1 MRRALVLLVSLL
13 SIAVFPV
20 LAADPPAQPRVTGL
34 WLITEYPSTVA
45 KPGETTTVK
54 LKLQNAGL
62 APEALALSVANVP
75 QGWKVDILGGGQVVG
90 AAMPA
95 INESVTLNLRLELP
109 ANTAPGTY
117 PITVA
122 AKGATN
128 NAELKLA
135 ITVGGDVAAK
145 LSMKTRLP
153 ALRGTPKSSFE
164 YTFTVSNDSGKD
176 LVVRFAADG
185 PRGFQPTFTEAFGSN
200 EINQI
205 PIEAG
210 QTKDIK
216 VRVGLPR
223 DVAAG
228 DYTVRVRATA
238 ENVTAESPVTLQ
250 IVGTP
255 TLRVSGRDGRL
266 SGSAEAG
273 TASPVVMVVSN
284 EGSAVAEDVEL
295 TGTMPSGWK
304 VEFEPKLID
313 KLPPGEKKEVTA
325 QITPTAKALA
335 GDYIAT
341 LRAAAKAGDSASA
354 DFRVAVTTSTLWGI
368 VGVGVIAVALLVLVG
383 AVARFGRR

>member
-13 SIAVFPV
+13 SIAIFPV
-20 LAADPPAQPRVTGL
+20 LAADPPAQPPVKGL

-45 KPGETTTVK
+45 KPGETTSLK

-62 APEALALSVANVP
+62 APEPVALTVGDVP
-75 QGWKVDILGGGQVVG
+75 KGWKVDILGGGQPVG

-95 INESVTLNLRLELP
+95 INESVTLTLRMEVP
-109 ANTAPGTY
+109 AGTAPGSY
-117 PITVA
+117 PITVV
-122 AKGATN
+122 AKGASN

-145 LSMKTRLP
+145 LSLKSRLP

-176 LVVRFAADG
+176 LVVRFAAEG
-185 PRGFQPTFTEAFGSN
+185 PRGFQPTFTEAYGSN

-228 DYTVRVRATA
+228 DYTVKVRATA
-238 ENVTAESPVTLQ
+238 EAVTAEAPVTLQ

-284 EGSAVAEDVEL
+284 EGSAIAEEVEL
-295 TGTMPSGWK
+295 TGSLPSGWK
-304 VEFEPKLID
+304 VEFEPKTLD
-313 KLPPGEKKEVTA
+313 KLAPGEKKEVTA
-325 QITPTAKALA
+325 SITPTAKALA

-354 DFRVAVTTSTLWGI
+354 EFRVSVTTSTLWGI

>member
-13 SIAVFPV
+13 SISILPA

-34 WLITEYPSTVA
+34 WLLTEYPSTVA
-45 KPGETTTVK
+45 KPGEITTVK
-54 LKLQNAGL
+54 LKLQNSGL
-62 APEALALSVANVP
+62 APEALALSVANAP

-109 ANTAPGTY
+109 ANTQPGTY
-117 PITVA
+117 PLTVA

-185 PRGFQPTFTEAFGSN
+185 PRGFQPTFTEAYGSN

-228 DYTVRVRATA
+228 DYTVKVRATA
-238 ENVTAESPVTLQ
+238 ENVTAEAPVTLQ

-266 SGSAEAG
+266 SGAAEAG

-284 EGSAVAEDVEL
+284 EGSAVAEDIEL
-295 TGTMPSGWK
+295 SGTMPSGWT

-325 QITPTAKALA
+325 QIKPTAKALA

>member
-1 MRRALVLLVSLL
+1 MRRALVLLASLL
-13 SIAVFPV
+13 SLTILPA
-20 LAADPPAQPRVTGL
+20 LAADPPPQVKGL
-34 WLITEYPSTVA
+34 WLLTEYPSTVA
-45 KPGETTTVK
+45 KPGETTSVK

-62 APEALALSVANVP
+62 APEALDLKVTEKPAD
-75 QGWKVDILGGGQVVG
+75 WKVDILGGGQMVA

-95 INESVTLNLRLELP
+95 INESVTLTLRLEVP
-109 ANTAPGTY
+109 ANTPAGTY
-117 PITVA
+117 PVTVT

-128 NAELKLA
+128 SAELKLA
-135 ITVGGDVAAK
+135 ITVTGDVAAK

-185 PRGFQPTFTEAFGSN
+185 PRGFQPTFTEAYGSN

-216 VRVGLPR
+216 MRVGLPR

-228 DYTVRVRATA
+228 DYTVRMRATA
-238 ENVTAESPVTLQ
+238 ENVTAEVPVTMQ
-250 IVGTP
+250 IIGTP

-273 TASPVVMVVSN
+273 TPSPVVMIVSN
-284 EGSAVAEDVEL
+284 DGSAVADDVEL
-295 TGTMPSGWK
+295 SGSLPSGWK
-304 VEFEPKLID
+304 VEFEPKRID

-325 QITPTAKALA
+325 HITPTAKALA

-341 LRAAAKAGDSASA
+341 LRAGAKAGDSAAA
-354 DFRVAVTTSTLWGI
+354 DFRISVTTSTLWGI

>member
-1 MRRALVLLVSLL
+1 MRRALVLLASLL
-13 SIAVFPV
+13 SLAMFPV
-20 LAADPPAQPRVTGL
+20 LAADPPAQPQVKGL
-34 WLITEYPSTVA
+34 WLLTEYPSTVA
-45 KPGETTTVK
+45 KPGETTSVK

-62 APEALALSVANVP
+62 APEALSLSVGDVP

-95 INESVTLNLRLELP
+95 INESVTLTLRLEVP
-109 ANTAPGTY
+109 ANTAAGTY
-117 PITVA
+117 PITVL
-122 AKGATN
+122 AKGAAN

-135 ITVGGDVAAK
+135 ISVTGDVAAK

-185 PRGFQPTFTEAFGSN
+185 PRGFQPTFTEAYGSN

-210 QTKDIK
+210 QTKDVK

-228 DYTVRVRATA
+228 DYTVKVRATA
-238 ENVTAESPVTLQ
+238 ENVTTESPVTLQ

-255 TLRVSGRDGRL
+255 TIRVSGRDGRL
-266 SGSAEAG
+266 SGAAEAG

-284 EGSAVAEDVEL
+284 DGSAVAEEIEL
-295 TGTMPSGWK
+295 TGSLPSGWK
-304 VEFEPKLID
+304 VEFEPKTLD
-313 KLPPGEKKEVTA
+313 KLAPGEKKEVTA
-325 QITPTAKALA
+325 NITPTAKALA

-341 LRAAAKAGDSASA
+341 LRAGAKGGDSANA
-354 DFRVAVTTSTLWGI
+354 EFRIAVTTSTLWGI

>member
-1 MRRALVLLVSLL
+1 
-13 SIAVFPV
+13 
-20 LAADPPAQPRVTGL
+20 
-34 WLITEYPSTVA
+34 
-45 KPGETTTVK
+45 VK
-54 LKLQNAGL
+54 LKLQNSGL
-62 APEALALSVANVP
+62 APEALDLKVTEKP
-75 QGWKVDILGGGQVVG
+75 TDWKLDILGGGQVVA

-95 INESVTLNLRLELP
+95 INESVTLTLRLDVP
-109 ANTAPGTY
+109 ANTPAGTY
-117 PITVA
+117 PVTVV
-122 AKGATN
+122 AKGADS
-128 NAELKLA
+128 NAVLKLA
-135 ITVGGDVAAK
+135 ITVSGDVAAK

-176 LVVRFAADG
+176 LVVRFAAEA
-185 PRGFQPTFTEAFGSN
+185 PKGFQPAFTEAYGSN

-216 VRVGLPR
+216 VRIGLPR

-250 IVGTP
+250 ITGSP
-255 TLRVSGRDGRL
+255 SLKVSGRDGRL
-266 SGSAEAG
+266 SGAAEAG
-273 TASPVVMVVSN
+273 ADSPVVMVVSN
-284 EGSAVAEDVEL
+284 DGSAVAEDVEL
-295 TGTMPSGWK
+295 TGSMPSGWK
-304 VEFEPKLID
+304 VEFDPKLID

-325 QITPTAKALA
+325 RITPTAKALA

-341 LRAAAKAGDSASA
+341 LRAAAKAGDSATA
-354 DFRVAVTTSTLWGI
+354 DFRISVTTSTLWGI
-368 VGVGVIAVALLVLVG
+368 VGVAVIAVALLVLVG

>member
-1 MRRALVLLVSLL
+1 MRRALVLLASLL
-13 SIAVFPV
+13 SLTILPA
-20 LAADPPAQPRVTGL
+20 LAADPPPQVKGL
-34 WLITEYPSTVA
+34 WLLTEYPSTVA
-45 KPGETTTVK
+45 KPGETTSVK

-62 APEALALSVANVP
+62 APETLDLKVTEKPAD
-75 QGWKVDILGGGQVVG
+75 WKVDILGGGQMVA

-95 INESVTLNLRLELP
+95 INESVTLTLRLEVP
-109 ANTAPGTY
+109 ANTPAGTY
-117 PITVA
+117 PVTVT

-135 ITVGGDVAAK
+135 ITVSGDVAAK

-185 PRGFQPTFTEAFGSN
+185 PRGFQPTFTEAYGSN

-216 VRVGLPR
+216 MRVGLPR

-228 DYTVRVRATA
+228 DYTVRMRATA
-238 ENVTAESPVTLQ
+238 ENVTAEVPVTMQ
-250 IVGTP
+250 IIGTP

-266 SGSAEAG
+266 SGAAEAG
-273 TASPVVMVVSN
+273 NASPVVMVVSN
-284 EGSAVAEDVEL
+284 DGSAVADDVEL
-295 TGTMPSGWK
+295 SGSMPSGWK
-304 VEFEPKLID
+304 VEFEPKRID

-325 QITPTAKALA
+325 HITPTAKALA

-341 LRAAAKAGDSASA
+341 LRAAAKAGDSATA
-354 DFRVAVTTSTLWGI
+354 DFRIAVTTSTLWGVI
-368 VGVGVIAVALLVLVG
+368 GVAVIAVALFVLFI

>member
-1 MRRALVLLVSLL
+1 MRRALVLLASLL
-13 SIAVFPV
+13 SLAILPV
-20 LAADPPAQPRVTGL
+20 LAADPPAQPQVKGL
-34 WLITEYPSTVA
+34 WLLTEYPSTVA
-45 KPGETTTVK
+45 KPGETTSVK

-62 APEALALSVANVP
+62 APETLALSVADVP

-90 AAMPA
+90 AAMPSV
-95 INESVTLNLRLELP
+95 NESVTLTLRLEVP
-109 ANTAPGTY
+109 ANTPAGTY
-117 PITVA
+117 PVTVN
-122 AKGATN
+122 AKGAAS

-135 ITVGGDVAAK
+135 ITVSGDVAAK

-176 LVVRFAADG
+176 LVVRFAAES
-185 PRGFQPTFTEAFGSN
+185 PRGFQPTFTEAYGSN

-238 ENVTAESPVTLQ
+238 ENVTAEAPVTLQ

-255 TLRVSGRDGRL
+255 TLKVTGREGRL
-266 SGSAEAG
+266 SGTAEAG
-273 TASPVVMVVSN
+273 TASPLVIVVSN
-284 EGSAVAEDVEL
+284 EGSAVAEEIEFA
-295 TGTMPSGWK
+295 GTMPAGWK
-304 VEFEPKLID
+304 VEFDPKTLD
-313 KLPPGEKKEVTA
+313 KLAPGEKKEVTA

-335 GDYIAT
+335 GDYLPT
-341 LRAAAKAGDSASA
+341 LRASVKGGDSASA
-354 DFRVAVTTSTLWGI
+354 DFRVSVTTSTLWGI

>member
-1 MRRALVLLVSLL
+1 MRRALVLLASLL
-13 SIAVFPV
+13 SLTILPA
-20 LAADPPAQPRVTGL
+20 LAADPPPQVKGL
-34 WLITEYPSTVA
+34 WLLTEYPSTVA
-45 KPGETTTVK
+45 KPGETTSVK
-54 LKLQNAGL
+54 LKLQNSGL
-62 APEALALSVANVP
+62 APETLDLKVTEKP
-75 QGWKVDILGGGQVVG
+75 TDWKVDILGGGQVVA

-95 INESVTLNLRLELP
+95 INESVTLTLRLDVP
-109 ANTAPGTY
+109 ANTPAGTY
-117 PITVA
+117 PITIV
-122 AKGATN
+122 AKGAAS

-135 ITVGGDVAAK
+135 ITVSGDVAAK

-153 ALRGTPKSSFE
+153 ALRGTPKSNFE

-176 LVVRFAADG
+176 LVVRFAAES
-185 PRGFQPTFTEAFGSN
+185 PRGFQPTFTEAYGSN

-216 VRVGLPR
+216 VRIGLPR

-238 ENVTAESPVTLQ
+238 ENVTAEAPVTLQ
-250 IVGTP
+250 ITGSP
-255 TLRVSGRDGRL
+255 TLKVSGRDGRL
-266 SGSAEAG
+266 SGAAEAG
-273 TASPVVMVVSN
+273 TDSPVVMIVSN
-284 EGSAVAEDVEL
+284 EGSAVAEDIEL
-295 TGTMPSGWK
+295 TGSMPSGWK
-304 VEFEPKLID
+304 VEFDPKLID

-325 QITPTAKALA
+325 RITPTAKALA

-354 DFRVAVTTSTLWGI
+354 DFRISVTTSTLWGI
-368 VGVGVIAVALLVLVG
+368 VGVAVIAVALLVLVG

>member
-1 MRRALVLLVSLL
+1 MRRALVLFVSLAF
-13 SIAVFPV
+13 IAVFPV
-20 LAADPPAQPRVTGL
+20 LAADPPAQPQVKGL
-34 WLITEYPSTVA
+34 WLITEYPSTAA
-45 KPGETTTVK
+45 KPGETTSLK

-62 APEALALSVANVP
+62 APEPVALTVGDVP
-75 QGWKVDILGGGQVVG
+75 QGWKVDILGGGQPVG

-95 INESVTLNLRLELP
+95 INESVTLTLRMEVP
-109 ANTAPGTY
+109 ANTAPGSY
-117 PITVA
+117 PITIS
-122 AKGATN
+122 AKGAAN
-128 NAELKLA
+128 SADLKLA

-145 LSMKTRLP
+145 LSLKSRLP

-176 LVVRFAADG
+176 LVVRFAAEG
-185 PRGFQPTFTEAFGSN
+185 PRGFQPTFTEAYGSN

-238 ENVTAESPVTLQ
+238 ENVTAEAPVTLQ

-255 TLRVSGRDGRL
+255 TIRVSGRDGRL
-266 SGSAEAG
+266 SGAAEAG

-284 EGSAVAEDVEL
+284 EGSAVAEDIEF
-295 TGTMPSGWK
+295 TGSLPSGWK
-304 VEFEPKLID
+304 VEFDPKTLD
-313 KLPPGEKKEVTA
+313 KLAPGEKKEVTA

-335 GDYIAT
+335 GDYIAA
-341 LRAAAKAGDSASA
+341 LRAGTKGGDSSNAE
-354 DFRVAVTTSTLWGI
+354 FRVSVTTSTLWGI